1 MTAPKPSAGDDQSG
15 AESQRLDKWLWCARF
30 FKSRGLATKLLSGG
44 KLRLTGKVVTK
55 GHQLV
60 RTGDVLTFPQGH
72 SIRVVRV
79 LFLADRR
86 GPAPEAQTLYEDL
99 APLEQKPASG
109 APASDDGQAK
119 TSPVRTAKPARRD
132 PGDGRPTKRDRRAV
146 DKLMDRD

>member
-1 MTAPKPSAGDDQSG
+1 MTSDERTTESG
-15 AESQRLDKWLWCARF
+15 QDGTETQRLDKWLWCARF

-44 KLRLTGKVVTK
+44 KLRLSGKVVSK

-60 RTGDVLTFPQGH
+60 RPGDVLTFPQGH

-79 LFLADRR
+79 LFLAQRR

-99 APLEQKPASG
+99 APLEQKDTSGSLSPQSG
-109 APASDDGQAK
+109 AKGLPLAPSA
-119 TSPVRTAKPARRD
+119 RPARRD

-146 DKLMDRD
+146 DKLMDRN